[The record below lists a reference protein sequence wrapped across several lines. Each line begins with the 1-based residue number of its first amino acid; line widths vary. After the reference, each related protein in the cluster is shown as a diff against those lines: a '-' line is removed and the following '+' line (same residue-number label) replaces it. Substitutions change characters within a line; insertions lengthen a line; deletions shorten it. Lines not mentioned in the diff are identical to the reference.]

1 MAKKKK
7 ETKKAAGARAS
18 KAGRAVPA
26 ASKAVARKDARK
38 TKRKPKARTVKSG
51 GSPGRRP

>member
-1 MAKKKK
+1 MAKKKE

-26 ASKAVARKDARK
+26 ARKDARK
-38 TKRKPKARTVKSG
+38 TKRKPKARTTKS
-51 GSPGRRP
+51 PARRP